1 MQIYKIM
8 KTEENIVDDQ
18 GTTQEQARE
27 MLEKFCREGFENDKE
42 KCALVLGR
50 TADEIDG
57 FINGDETIDND
68 FVMKMHGIAEERN
81 IEIE

>member
-1 MQIYKIM
+1 MTTK
-8 KTEENIVDDQ
+8 ENIVDDQ
-18 GTTQEQARE
+18 GTTQEQARK
-27 MLEKFCREGFENDKE
+27 MLGKFCREGFENDSE

-57 FINGDETIDND
+57 FINGDETIDD
-68 FVMKMHGIAEERN
+68 DLVMKMRGIAEERG

>member
-1 MQIYKIM
+1 MTTK
-8 KTEENIVDDQ
+8 ENIVDDQ

-27 MLEKFCREGFENDKE
+27 KLEKFCREGFENDSE

-57 FINGDETIDND
+57 FISGDETIDD
-68 FVMKMHGIAEERN
+68 DLVMKMRGIAEERG

>member
-1 MQIYKIM
+1 MS
-8 KTEENIVDDQ
+8 KTENIVDDQ
-18 GTTQEQARE
+18 GTTQEQARK
-27 MLEKFCREGFENDKE
+27 MLEKFCREGFENDSE

-57 FINGDETIDND
+57 FINGDETIDD
-68 FVMKMHGIAEERN
+68 DLMMKMRGIAEQRN